1 MKLKL
6 EDKLKI
12 IAIYENGHF
21 APLISKNFK
30 ISSSVIKQYLIPD
43 PDKLVYNIAKYIF
56 NESNKK
62 LHDDISILA
71 IKYIKSSFN
80 KSLYTFIKGALLN
93 INIILLFYDLSRYSR
108 RPL

>member
-30 ISSSVIKQYLIPD
+30 VSSSVIKQYLIP
-43 PDKLVYNIAKYIF
+43 
-56 NESNKK
+56 
-62 LHDDISILA
+62 
-71 IKYIKSSFN
+71 
-80 KSLYTFIKGALLN
+80 
-93 INIILLFYDLSRYSR
+93 
-108 RPL
+108 